1 MSDVIDNRA
10 ESRFELG
17 SDGSM
22 AIAEYRI
29 ADDTIYFTHTE
40 TPDALQGRGIASKLI
55 HGALT
60 SAKERGL
67 KIVPRCSFVA
77 AYIARHP
84 EFSS

>member
-10 ESRFELG
+10 ESRFELLV
-17 SDGSM
+17 DGAM

-29 ADDTIYFTHTE
+29 VGDSIHFTHTE
-40 TPDALQGRGIASKLI
+40 TPYALQGKGVASQLI

-67 KIVPRCSFVA
+67 KIVPRCSFVVHYVA
-77 AYIARHP
+77 KHP
-84 EFSS
+84 EFRS